1 MKRTFLFGALFA
13 LLVFC
18 TVPSFTF
25 ATDACEE
32 AGVNDELIC
41 GSSNSDEEIALMNR
55 IRGVLNTVYL
65 WIGIISVIVVVIG
78 GIQYMTSN
86 GEAEKIKR
94 AKASILY
101 SLCGLIVTLSAFA
114 ITTLVIN
121 SLSGTTVSDGSEG
134 DDSSLFKD
142 RDKVKRISAIGDT
155 SLIVGQSATIK
166 TKVIPDYAKNKDL
179 SYKTSDESIATV
191 DQKGKVKAKKEG
203 DATITIS
210 SSDGPSAKVVIH
222 VKKPIPVTSIKLSS
236 KDVSLKKGESTTIKA
251 TPSPSNATDK
261 TLIWASEDSS
271 IATVTQ
277 AGKIKAI
284 KDSGSTKVTVTARN
298 QESIARATPSA
309 RLADYELVVNNTTPI
324 KETVNVSIVGKE
336 LDFSYKGNGSVKA
349 QFSSANMRIIE
360 KHLNDF
366 NYYTYHD
373 VLNKKYGGKFE
384 NYAKDVGGIFGDYY
398 GKTIKVKNEYE
409 FQMASE
415 YVFGW
420 MYMIGFDYESEHYY
434 GKWGSG
440 GGDTHSS
447 DAFFPG
453 TMRYQGAWGGKGL
466 DKALASTDGHD
477 RAMMTQCGPTI
488 DMIYEKVGVDRN
500 SMVKNNTVKYIT
512 RFKDLKVGDKFNL
525 FDNPVKKNPASP
537 TERWSIWTNGRH
549 VAMVGEVYKDHIV
562 IYDGGSYYMN
572 NRKYKRTLKIPDTE
586 AGEYAEIRRE
596 FGHGGWSAERFLNLT
611 K

>member
-1 MKRTFLFGALFA
+1 MKRALLFGALFA

-18 TVPSFTF
+18 AVSSFTF

-41 GSSNSDEEIALMNR
+41 GSSNSDEELALMNR

-65 WIGIISVIVVVIG
+65 WVGIISVIVVVIG

-86 GEAEKIKR
+86 GESEKVKR
-94 AKASILY
+94 AKATILY

-134 DDSSLFKD
+134 DGSSLFKD

-179 SYKTSDESIATV
+179 SYKTSEESIATV

-271 IATVTQ
+271 IATITQ

-284 KDSGSTKVTVTARN
+284 KDSGDTTVTVKARN
-298 QESIARATPSA
+298 QQSIAATTPYA
-309 RLADYELVVNNTTPI
+309 CLADYELSAAEKIV
-324 KETVNVSIVGKE
+324 KETVNVSIIANK
-336 LDFSYKGNGSVKA
+336 LDFSYKGNGSVKS
-349 QFSSANMRIIE
+349 QFSSPNMRIVE
-360 KHLNDF
+360 KHLYDLNYN
-366 NYYTYHD
+366 NYYD

-384 NYAKDVGGIFGDYY
+384 NYAKDVGGIYGDYY
-398 GKTIKVKNEYE
+398 GKTMNAKSEYD
-409 FQMASE
+409 FQMAAE

-420 MYMIGFDYESEHYY
+420 MYMIGFDYRSGGGTYH
-434 GKWGSG
+434 KWGSG
-440 GGDTHSS
+440 GGETHSD
-447 DAFFPG
+447 DAFYPG
-453 TMRYQGAWGGKGL
+453 TMNYTSDWGGQGL
-466 DKALASTDGHD
+466 DKALASADGHD
-477 RAMMTQCGPTI
+477 RAMMTECGPTAWEI
-488 DMIYEKVGVDRN
+488 LAKAGLGDIKAISKPSRL
-500 SMVKNNTVKYIT
+500 
-512 RFKDLKVGDKFNL
+512 KDLRPGDLIRFFNHKVTDE
-525 FDNPVKKNPASP
+525 AS
-537 TERWSIWTNGRH
+537 TRQADH
-549 VAMVGEVYKDHIV
+549 VAIIGEVSKNQVI
-562 IYDGGSYYMN
+562 IYDGGGYFIN
-572 NRKYKRTLKIPDTE
+572 NRNYKRPVAIPDSGD
-586 AGEYAEIRRE
+586 ARSILEYTD
-596 FGHGGWSAERFLNLT
+596 WVAERYRNL
-611 K
+611 KQ

>member
-1 MKRTFLFGALFA
+1 MKRIFFFGVLFALFA
-13 LLVFC
+13 LC
-18 TVPSFTF
+18 ITPTFTF
-25 ATDACEE
+25 ATDACKE
-32 AGVNDELIC
+32 AGVDDTLIC
-41 GSSNSDEEIALMNR
+41 GTNDSDEELALIGR
-55 IRGVLNTVYL
+55 VKDSLNMVYL
-65 WIGIISVIVVVIG
+65 WVGIISVVVIVIG
-78 GIQYMTSN
+78 GIKYMTSAGN
-86 GEAEKIKR
+86 PEKVKS
-94 AKASILY
+94 AKNTILF
-101 SLCGLIVTLSAFA
+101 SLCGLVVTLSAFA

-121 SLSGTTVSDGSEG
+121 SIDGNTTSEG
-134 DDSSLFKD
+134 GGGGDSGLFKD
-142 RDKVKRISAIGDT
+142 RDKVKRISAISNT
-155 SLIVGQSATIK
+155 NLIIGQSVTIK
-166 TKVIPDYAKNKDL
+166 TKVIPDYAKNKEL
-179 SYKTSDESIATV
+179 SYKSSDESIATV

-203 DATITIS
+203 EATITIS
-210 SSDGPSAKVVIH
+210 SSDGPSANVTVR
-222 VKKPIPVTSIKLSS
+222 VKKPIPVTSIKLSK
-236 KDVSLKKGESTTIKA
+236 KDVSLKKGESTTVKA
-251 TPSPSNATDK
+251 TPSPANATDK
-261 TLIWASEDSS
+261 TLIWASEDSK

-298 QESIARATPSA
+298 QESIARTIPSA
-309 RLADYELVVNNTTPI
+309 RLADYELTTDATTPV
-324 KETVNVSIVGKE
+324 KETINVSIVGKE

-420 MYMIGFDYESEHYY
+420 MYMIGFDYESPDHYA
-434 GKWGSG
+434 KWGSG
-440 GGDTHSS
+440 GGNTHSS

-453 TMRYQGAWGGKGL
+453 TMRYQGAWGGKGI
-466 DKALASTDGHD
+466 DKAMASTDGHD

-488 DMIYEKVGVDRN
+488 DMIYEKVGIDRN

-525 FDNPVKKNPASP
+525 FDNPVKKNPANS

-549 VAMVGEVYKDHIV
+549 VAMVGEVYKDRIV

-572 NRKYKRTLKIPDTE
+572 NRKFKRTLKIPDTE
-586 AGEYAEIRRE
+586 AGEYAEVRRE
-596 FGHGGWSAERFLNLT
+596 FGHGGWSAERFIDLT